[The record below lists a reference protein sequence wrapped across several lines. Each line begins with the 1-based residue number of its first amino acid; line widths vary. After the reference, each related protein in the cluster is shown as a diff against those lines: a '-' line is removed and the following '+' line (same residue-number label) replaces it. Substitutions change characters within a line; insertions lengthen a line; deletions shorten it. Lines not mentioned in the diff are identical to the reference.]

1 MIEFIPDDITSGSS
15 STYLHVGQLA
25 LSPFNVRT
33 NQADATATAALEA
46 SILADGLLHALQ
58 VHPLHDH
65 ASPRAAAPATDAPR
79 TDMLWGVFAG
89 GRRLR
94 SIQNLIAR
102 GALPADYLVRVDVHA
117 GYSEG
122 QLIEKS
128 LAENML
134 RRDLRDYEL
143 CAGIRRAFDKGERIE
158 SIAQALG
165 QEPATVKRWLRIGQL
180 AAPIFDALRAE
191 QISLDQAR
199 AFGSIEDEQLQ
210 RAAFDH
216 FQPLQPWQ
224 KTPERI
230 RAWLKVGDRELDR
243 LLRFVGEQAYR
254 AAGGGYALD
263 LFADDAAQRG
273 RVTDEQLVRRMA
285 EDKLAGTRADLR
297 RRAGRDVRFVP
308 KPPQS
313 DFDVA
318 DASLHIDARPGARH
332 AGDDSIILPD
342 GDVVGCL
349 TIGEAGEP
357 EVSWWWAS
365 RAAKY
370 GNHKAGLRA
379 QTRTSGPSGV
389 NLAALPD
396 GAALLYTR
404 SPAALEANAAIREE
418 EGLAA
423 ETVEIMKSMR
433 RAIMRAALVDE
444 TTEQS
449 GAIGRDYFIWSQLRA
464 QLAIGQP
471 AQSLG
476 VVALH
481 GLDAGPEGGR
491 EFVAAMPA
499 AQRWGLALSNLTQR
513 PFISNPDLPAAFRAY
528 MIEPEEVKDL
538 AGAVLAGLTLR
549 RSLAAPGYDLP
560 IHDELAAF
568 LDLHD
573 AARIRAYWTPTE
585 ALLERIPVKQ
595 RLAIAEPFVER
606 AAFAPWSRLKSAKL
620 TRMVLDVVT
629 GTAAGMRDAM
639 RDRATSWVHPL
650 LTFGGRA
657 APPANDE
664 HTPTLQEA
672 AE

>member
-1 MIEFIPDDITSGSS
+1 MTVNFAPPLATASPDSIFV
-15 STYLHVGQLA
+15 HVDQLT
-25 LSPFNVRT
+25 LSPFNVRS

-58 VHPLHDH
+58 VHPLNPVMSD
-65 ASPRAAAPATDAPR
+65 PAAPGAQ
-79 TDMLWGVFAG
+79 WGVFAG

-94 SIQNLIAR
+94 SIRNLIGR
-102 GALPADYLVRVDVHA
+102 GALPPDYGVRVDVHA
-117 GYSEG
+117 GYSDG

-143 CAGIRRAFDKGERIE
+143 CAGIARAYDKGEKIE
-158 SIAQALG
+158 AIAAALG
-165 QEPATVKRWLRIGQL
+165 QDPSTVKRWLRIGQL
-180 AAPIFDALRAE
+180 APPVFDALSAE

-199 AFGSIEDEQLQ
+199 AYGAIEDDQLQ
-210 RAAFDH
+210 VAAFEH
-216 FQPLQPWQ
+216 FQPLPAWE
-224 KTPERI
+224 KTPDKI

-254 AAGGGYALD
+254 DAGGAYALD
-263 LFADDAAQRG
+263 LFADDATQRG
-273 RVTDEQLVRRMA
+273 RVTDEALLRRMA
-285 EDKLAGTRADLR
+285 EERLAGARADLR
-297 RRAGRDVRFVP
+297 RRAGREVRFVP
-308 KPPQS
+308 RPPQNEW
-313 DFDVA
+313 DFA
-318 DASLHIDARPGARH
+318 DHSLHIDAKPGEDYA
-332 AGDDSIILPD
+332 IILPE

-370 GNHKAGLRA
+370 GNAKTEYRDRS
-379 QTRTSGPSGV
+379 TTSGV
-389 NLAALPD
+389 DLAAQPP
-396 GAALLYTR
+396 GAALLYAR

-433 RAIMRAALVDE
+433 RAILRAALVDE
-444 TTEQS
+444 ATERS

-464 QLAIGQP
+464 QLVIGQP
-471 AQSLG
+471 AQALG

-481 GLDAGPEGGR
+481 GLDVGPEGSR
-491 EFVAAMPA
+491 AFVAAMPA
-499 AQRWGLALSNLTQR
+499 TQRWGLAISRLTQR

-528 MIEPEEVKDL
+528 ITEPEDVKDL
-538 AGAVLAGLTLR
+538 AGAVLAGFTLR

-560 IHDELAAF
+560 IHNELAAF

-573 AARIRAYWTPTE
+573 ADRVRSYWTPTE

-606 AAFAPWSRLKSAKL
+606 AAFAPWVRQKGAEITRL
-620 TRMVLDVVT
+620 VLGVVT
-629 GTAAGMRDAM
+629 GKSEGMRESIGALAA
-639 RDRATSWVHPL
+639 RWVHPL
-650 LTFGGRA
+650 LAFSSAATPGGDEATA
-657 APPANDE
+657 ADQASE
-664 HTPTLQEA
+664 VA
-672 AE
+672 A

>member
-1 MIEFIPDDITSGSS
+1 MIDFIPDDAAAGLSPAHLLI
-15 STYLHVGQLA
+15 GQLA

-58 VHPLHDH
+58 VHPLAD
-65 ASPRAAAPATDAPR
+65 PAARGTDSV
-79 TDMLWGVFAG
+79 WGVFAG

-94 SIQNLIAR
+94 SIQNLISR
-102 GALPADYLVRVDVHA
+102 GALPTDYLVRVDIHA
-117 GYSEG
+117 GYSDG

-180 AAPIFDALRAE
+180 AAPIFDALKAE

-199 AFGSIEDEQLQ
+199 AYGAIEDEQLQ
-210 RAAFDH
+210 RAAFEH
-216 FQPLQPWQ
+216 FQPLQPWE

-254 AAGGGYALD
+254 DAGGAYALD

-273 RVTDEQLVRRMA
+273 RVTDENLLRRMA
-285 EDKLAGTRADLR
+285 EERLANTRADLR
-297 RRAGRDVRFVP
+297 RRVGRDVRFVP
-308 KPPQS
+308 KPPQN
-313 DFDVA
+313 DFDFA
-318 DASLHIDARPGARH
+318 DFSLHIDAKRGED
-332 AGDDSIILPD
+332 DDSIVLPD

-370 GNHKAGLRA
+370 GNQKTGQKTLFQDR
-379 QTRTSGPSGV
+379 TTTTSGV
-389 NLAALPD
+389 TLAALSN
-396 GAALLYTR
+396 GAALLHAR

-444 TTEQS
+444 ATEQS

-464 QLAIGQP
+464 LLDIGQP
-471 AQSLG
+471 AQALG

-499 AQRWGLALSNLTQR
+499 AQRWGLALSSLTQR
-513 PFISNPDLPAAFRAY
+513 PFMSNPDLPAAFRAY
-528 MIEPEEVKDL
+528 MIEPEDVKDL
-538 AGAVLAGLTLR
+538 AGAVLAGLTLC

-573 AARIRAYWTPTE
+573 PTRIRSYWTPTE

-606 AAFAPWSRLKSAKL
+606 AAFAPWSRQKGAEI
-620 TRMVLDVVT
+620 TRLVLGVVT
-629 GTAAGMRDAM
+629 GKSEGMRETIAALAA
-639 RDRATSWVHPL
+639 RWVHPL
-650 LTFGGRA
+650 LAFGA
-657 APPANDE
+657 APGTLARTLPATDDPCKPIEAN
-664 HTPTLQEA
+664 TLREA

>member
-1 MIEFIPDDITSGSS
+1 MIDFIPDDAPDGFGAGLSS
-15 STYLHVGQLA
+15 SYLLIGQLA
-25 LSPFNVRT
+25 LSPFNVRA

-58 VHPLHDH
+58 VHPLHDT
-65 ASPRAAAPATDAPR
+65 AKPGTDP
-79 TDMLWGVFAG
+79 LWGVFAG

-94 SIQNLIAR
+94 SIQNLISR
-102 GALPADYLVRVDVHA
+102 GALPADYLVRVDIHA
-117 GYSEG
+117 GYSDG

-180 AAPIFDALRAE
+180 AAPIFDALKAE

-199 AFGSIEDEQLQ
+199 AYGAIEDEQLQ

-216 FQPLQPWQ
+216 FQPLQPWE

-254 AAGGGYALD
+254 DAGGAYALD

-285 EDKLAGTRADLR
+285 EEKLAGTRADLR
-297 RRAGRDVRFVP
+297 RRVGRDVRFVP
-308 KPPQS
+308 KPPQN

-318 DASLHIDARPGARH
+318 DFSLHIDAKRGED
-332 AGDDSIILPD
+332 DDSIVLPD

-370 GNHKAGLRA
+370 GNQNAAIRVVSSA
-379 QTRTSGPSGV
+379 SSGV
-389 NLAALPD
+389 NLAALSD
-396 GAALLYTR
+396 GAALLHAR

-444 TTEQS
+444 ATEQS

-464 QLAIGQP
+464 LLDIGLP
-471 AQSLG
+471 PLSLG
-476 VVALH
+476 IVALH

-499 AQRWGLALSNLTQR
+499 AQRWGLALSSLTQR
-513 PFISNPDLPAAFRAY
+513 PFMSNPDLPAAFRAY
-528 MIEPEEVKDL
+528 MIEPEDVKDL

-573 AARIRAYWTPTE
+573 AARIRSYWTPSE
-585 ALLERIPVKQ
+585 ALLDRIPVKQ
-595 RLAIAEPFVER
+595 RLAIAEPYVER
-606 AAFAPWSRLKSAKL
+606 AAFAPWSRMKSANL

-639 RDRATSWVHPL
+639 RDRAASWVHPL
-650 LTFGGRA
+650 LAFGASPGTLARTL
-657 APPANDE
+657 PTSTDPGKPIEANA
-664 HTPTLQEA
+664 LQEA

>member
-1 MIEFIPDDITSGSS
+1 MIDFIPDDAAAGLSS
-15 STYLHVGQLA
+15 SYLLIGQLA

-58 VHPLHDH
+58 VHPLHD
-65 ASPRAAAPATDAPR
+65 PAAPGSDAR
-79 TDMLWGVFAG
+79 WGVFAG

-94 SIQNLIAR
+94 SIQNLISR
-102 GALPADYLVRVDVHA
+102 GALPADYLVRVDIHA
-117 GYSEG
+117 GYSDG

-180 AAPIFDALRAE
+180 AAPIFDALKAE

-199 AFGSIEDEQLQ
+199 AYGAIEDEQLQ
-210 RAAFDH
+210 RAAFEH
-216 FQPLQPWQ
+216 FQSLQPWE

-254 AAGGGYALD
+254 DAGGAYALD

-285 EDKLAGTRADLR
+285 EEKLAGTRADLR
-297 RRAGRDVRFVP
+297 RRVGRDVRFVP
-308 KPPQS
+308 KPPQN

-318 DASLHIDARPGARH
+318 DFSLHIDAKRGED
-332 AGDDSIILPD
+332 DDSIVLPD

-370 GNHKAGLRA
+370 GNQNAAVRVMSSA
-379 QTRTSGPSGV
+379 TSGV
-389 NLAALPD
+389 NLAALSD
-396 GAALLYTR
+396 GAALLHAR

-444 TTEQS
+444 ATEQS

-464 QLAIGQP
+464 LLDIGLP
-471 AQSLG
+471 PSSLG
-476 VVALH
+476 IVALH

-499 AQRWGLALSNLTQR
+499 AQRWGLALSSLTQR
-513 PFISNPDLPAAFRAY
+513 QFMSNPDLPAAFRAY
-528 MIEPEEVKDL
+528 MIEPEDVKDL

-573 AARIRAYWTPTE
+573 AERIRSYWTPTE
-585 ALLERIPVKQ
+585 ALLDRIPVKQ

-606 AAFAPWSRLKSAKL
+606 AAFAPWSRMKSANL

-629 GTAAGMRDAM
+629 GTAAGMRETM
-639 RDRATSWVHPL
+639 RDRAASWVHPL
-650 LTFGGRA
+650 LTFGADRSVDPGK
-657 APPANDE
+657 PIEANA
-664 HTPTLQEA
+664 LQEA

>member
-1 MIEFIPDDITSGSS
+1 MIDFIPDDAAAGLSPAHLLI
-15 STYLHVGQLA
+15 GQLA

-58 VHPLHDH
+58 VHPLAD
-65 ASPRAAAPATDAPR
+65 PAARGTDSV
-79 TDMLWGVFAG
+79 WGVFAG

-94 SIQNLIAR
+94 SIQNLISR
-102 GALPADYLVRVDVHA
+102 GALPTDYLVRVDIHA
-117 GYSEG
+117 GYSDG

-180 AAPIFDALRAE
+180 AAPIFDALKAE

-199 AFGSIEDEQLQ
+199 AYGAIEDEQLQ
-210 RAAFDH
+210 RAAFEH
-216 FQPLQPWQ
+216 FQPLQPWE

-254 AAGGGYALD
+254 DAGGAYALD

-273 RVTDEQLVRRMA
+273 RVTDENLLRRMA
-285 EDKLAGTRADLR
+285 EERLANTRADLR
-297 RRAGRDVRFVP
+297 RRVGREVRFVL
-308 KPPQS
+308 KPPQN

-318 DASLHIDARPGARH
+318 DVSLHIDAKPGEKQT
-332 AGDDSIILPD
+332 GDDSILLPD

-370 GNHKAGLRA
+370 GN
-379 QTRTSGPSGV
+379 QTTKFRDRTSTSGTGATSGV
-389 NLAALPD
+389 TLAALPD
-396 GAALLYTR
+396 GAALLHAR

-433 RAIMRAALVDE
+433 RAIMRAALVDDA
-444 TTEQS
+444 TKHS

-471 AQSLG
+471 SQALG
-476 VVALH
+476 IVALH

-491 EFVAAMPA
+491 AFVAAMPA
-499 AQRWGLALSNLTQR
+499 AQRWGLALSRLTQR

-528 MIEPEEVKDL
+528 ITEPEEVKDF

-573 AARIRAYWTPTE
+573 PTRIRSYWTPTE

-606 AAFAPWSRLKSAKL
+606 AAFAPWSRQKGAEI
-620 TRMVLDVVT
+620 TRLVLGVVT
-629 GTAAGMRDAM
+629 GKSEGMRETIAALAA
-639 RDRATSWVHPL
+639 RWVHPL
-650 LTFGGRA
+650 LAFGA
-657 APPANDE
+657 APGTLARTLPATDE
-664 HTPTLQEA
+664 DANQASEVA
-672 AE
+672 A